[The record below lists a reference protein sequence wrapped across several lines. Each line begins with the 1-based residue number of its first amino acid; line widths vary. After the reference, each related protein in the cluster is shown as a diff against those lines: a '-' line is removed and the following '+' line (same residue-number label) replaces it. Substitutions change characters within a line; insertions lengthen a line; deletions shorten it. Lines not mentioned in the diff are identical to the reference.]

1 MGKAYQGMSGTQEEI
16 VNRSVEIYADHLPPK
31 QQPTAKA
38 KGATE
43 DVHYAFGRV
52 ADNSAGPDMW
62 RPRELRCLGPI
73 YCGWI
78 AEIINMAED
87 GLGWPEDLECA
98 TIAYISKEPTPN
110 VRDMLKYRVITIPPP
125 PIDLQST
132 GQNEVPTHGRLGG
145 TVGGR
150 GTTLL
155 EKGEM
160 SSRGLVESQPRGREG
175 QSGTS

>member
-110 VRDMLKYRVITIPPP
+110 VRDMLKYKVITIPPS
-125 PIDLQST
+125 IYRVRARTRYRRTADWAEQWADE
-132 GQNEVPTHGRLGG
+132 GQH
-145 TVGGR
+145 
-150 GTTLL
+150 
-155 EKGEM
+155 
-160 SSRGLVESQPRGREG
+160 SSRKGR
-175 QSGTS
+175 